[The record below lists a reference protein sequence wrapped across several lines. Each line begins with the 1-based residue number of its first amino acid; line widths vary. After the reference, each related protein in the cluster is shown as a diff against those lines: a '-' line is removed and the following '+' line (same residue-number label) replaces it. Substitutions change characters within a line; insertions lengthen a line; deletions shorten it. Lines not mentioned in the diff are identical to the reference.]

1 MTAQT
6 PRTRTSRTRARA
18 RRLGA
23 LAVAFSGL
31 LSPTGKTIVGAVAA
45 AVLLGGVALQLRA
58 PSSSSTQAFQP
69 GVHPS
74 FRLAHVNPSAT
85 DTTHIESDG
94 EVMSIVLVEG
104 APVKNGSGAPTSIPG
119 STLSGLS
126 DGDPSGPSP
135 QGGLPPLRPV
145 HNMYPPGFSRPVGHP
160 PSPTN
165 TPQGTP
171 PGSMAP
177 SGRGAGPQNSGPP
190 NTPPTNSPAGSST
203 AAGRDASPEEAGAPA
218 APQSEPQ
225 TDPGPDEK
233 SASPH
238 APDLMRQP
246 GTSDPFNPLFPISA
260 MGPLRT
266 TDQPLP
272 QILPLSRAAIPEP
285 SMLGLMLI
293 GFAALAWKARRR
305 PSFEKDLDL
314 DARCLLVGVVA
325 GSHHRATGRML
336 ESHRQRLLLELSKA
350 FGCHKSQ
357 HRQVMLRGL

>member
-6 PRTRTSRTRARA
+6 LRTRTSRTRA

-23 LAVAFSGL
+23 LAVAFSVL
-31 LSPTGKTIVGAVAA
+31 LSPSGKIIIGAVAA
-45 AVLLGGVALQLRA
+45 VALLGGVAMQIRA
-58 PSSSSTQAFQP
+58 PSSSSTQASQP

-85 DTTHIESDG
+85 VTTHIKSDG
-94 EVMSIVLVEG
+94 EEMSIVLVEG
-104 APVKNGSGAPTSIPG
+104 APVNNGSGAPTSIPG
-119 STLSGLS
+119 LALSGLP
-126 DGDPSGPSP
+126 DGDTSGPGAQSPRLGTP

-145 HNMYPPGFSRPVGHP
+145 HNMYPPGFSRPLGHS

-165 TPQGTP
+165 TP
-171 PGSMAP
+171 PGNTAP
-177 SGRGAGPQNSGPP
+177 SGRGAGPQSSGPP
-190 NTPPTNSPAGSST
+190 NTPPTDSPAGT
-203 AAGRDASPEEAGAPA
+203 RTPAGKDASPEEAGAPA

-233 SASPH
+233 SASPY

-246 GTSDPFNPLFPISA
+246 GISDPFNPLFPISA

-266 TDQPLP
+266 ADHLLP

-293 GFAALAWKARRR
+293 GFAALVWKARRR
-305 PSFEKDLDL
+305 PS
-314 DARCLLVGVVA
+314 
-325 GSHHRATGRML
+325 
-336 ESHRQRLLLELSKA
+336 
-350 FGCHKSQ
+350 
-357 HRQVMLRGL
+357 LRRI